1 MVFSLLL
8 LWHLNQLNWCQ
19 NENGSV
25 LREYTAKLFT
35 DLTRFSNIFKHF
47 PTPGLF
53 PSFWHARGFLSEY
66 NYTEDITGKK
76 SRLAHLSRTGGVKA
90 CSRFYAC
97 ISSLLIKPDLHS
109 ETRELSTWI
118 NVFWLVNQISVDII
132 WRTDRRSWN
141 WLMHKA
147 ISLLFCFALFLL
159 GMKTLLKLGVNEWNQ
174 AIGIIFNWVWRS
186 LQKHPFLLAK
196 EKRMFSQARC
206 DETGHKSESSPK
218 ITRSIDRQTQEN
230 RYIKKML

>member
-1 MVFSLLL
+1 MSQC
-8 LWHLNQLNWCQ
+8 WRRTRHLP
-19 NENGSV
+19 SFFV
-25 LREYTAKLFT
+25 
-35 DLTRFSNIFKHF
+35 
-47 PTPGLF
+47 PTPGDLTTQYSP
-53 PSFWHARGFLSEY
+53 PSGICHPRQKNANACGQP
-66 NYTEDITGKK
+66 GG
-76 SRLAHLSRTGGVKA
+76 GGVGGG
-90 CSRFYAC
+90 S
-97 ISSLLIKPDLHS
+97 
-109 ETRELSTWI
+109 
-118 NVFWLVNQISVDII
+118 
-132 WRTDRRSWN
+132 DRRSWN

-230 RYIKKML
+230 RYIKKKALNVY